1 MKLTEAKILKL
12 TCPPGKKDRLVRV
25 DEQRGLYIRVT
36 GAAVEGKP
44 GGRTYLAQ
52 YTFAGKKQRI
62 PLGDLTLASAISAA
76 AAKMGDVALGR
87 DPAADNK
94 RRAVEAKEKAKV
106 EALTLGA
113 LIDRWEA
120 GHLADKRPGYAA
132 EATRALRFAFK
143 EHLAAPAAALTT
155 KAAKAVLNDIAD
167 DGKKA
172 TARLTNAYGR
182 ACYGWAI
189 GKDLLTE
196 NPFAGIK
203 LAAVASRKR
212 TLSDAELH
220 SIWQAST
227 GPGSFNNI
235 VRMLM
240 LTGQRRD
247 EVAGMARSEMSDDLT
262 VWTIPAD
269 RAKNKQDSIV
279 PLAPQAKAII
289 DAAPRYA
296 KNPLVFPGERGG
308 FSGWSK
314 AKARLDRNSGVKGWR
329 LHDLRRTVATNLQKL
344 GVRLEVTEAVLN
356 HVSGSRGGIVGVYQR
371 HDWADEKRAALTAW
385 GARVEAIVE
394 GREQAGNVT
403 PIRALSA

>member
-1 MKLTEAKILKL
+1 MKLTETKILKL
-12 TCPPGKKDRLVRV
+12 TCPHGKKDRLVRI

-36 GAAVEGKP
+36 RAAVEGKP

-87 DPAADNK
+87 NPAADKK
-94 RRAVEAKEKAKV
+94 RAKAEAKEKAKV
-106 EALTLGA
+106 EALTLGV
-113 LIDRWEA
+113 LIDKWEA

-143 EHLAAPAAALTT
+143 EHLKAPAAALTPE
-155 KAAKAVLNDIAD
+155 AAEATLDAITDA
-167 DGKKA
+167 GKKA
-172 TARLTNAYGR
+172 TARLTGAYGR

-189 GKDLLTE
+189 GKRWLSK

-203 LAAVASRKR
+203 LKAVASRDHVL
-212 TLSDAELH
+212 TDAELH
-220 SIWQAST
+220 AIGRAT
-227 GPGSFNNI
+227 AGPGSFNSI

-247 EVAGMARSEMSDDLT
+247 EVADMAWSELSDDLST
-262 VWTIPAD
+262 WTIPGA
-269 RAKNKQDSIV
+269 RAKNGVDSIV
-279 PLAPQAKAII
+279 PLAPQVRAILE
-289 DAAPRYA
+289 AAPRY
-296 KNPLVFPGERGG
+296 KGNPLVFPGERGV

-314 AKARLDRNSGVKGWR
+314 AKARLDRDSGVKGWR
-329 LHDLRRTVATNLQKL
+329 LHDLRRTLATNLQKL

-356 HVSGSRGGIVGVYQR
+356 HVSGSRAGIVGIYQR
-371 HDWADEKRAALTAW
+371 HDWADEKRAALAAW
-385 GARVEAIVE
+385 GERVAAIVE
-394 GREQAGNVT
+394 GREAGANVV
-403 PIRALSA
+403 PIRASA